1 MLAFSRHHQVYPK
14 DMQTYVILL
23 ISSLWRSSHRF
34 MPLLP
39 LVVAFALLVPHYAG
53 AEEASA
59 GAEEASVV
67 NSNADPEESTV
78 DTSHKQMSNFLE
90 SILTRADSLFS
101 GNRSYDAPTGSYVA
115 LGGAYTLR
123 KNVDG
128 GNELDPLTRA
138 KINLPKTKNRF
149 QLLLDREI
157 ENLTK
162 SESQRDA
169 QVAAG
174 QIAAD
179 DNPYLALRGVA
190 RETLNVALTADVG
203 ARLRLDPDPFV
214 RVRAR
219 RVFSL
224 GAWELPLSE
233 TLLYRY
239 DEKFSAVTEL
249 ACLRSVGDNIA
260 IGIILNATYRDFTG
274 GFDLGTSAA
283 VGWRINDRSLIATE
297 IGAYGQTEPEVQDT
311 AYSFSLRY
319 RRKIYKEWLVLELRP
334 QLILL
339 PQEDFREVPYFTV
352 QLEMYFGSNYF
363 DNL

>member
-39 LVVAFALLVPHYAG
+39 LVVAFALLVPHY
-53 AEEASA
+53 A

-214 RVRAR
+214 RLRAR

-239 DEKFSAVTEL
+239 DEKFSAATEL

-283 VGWRINDRSLIATE
+283 VGWRINDRSLLATE

-339 PQEDFREVPYFTV
+339 PLEDFREVPYFTV
-352 QLEMYFGSNYF
+352 QLEVYFGSNYF